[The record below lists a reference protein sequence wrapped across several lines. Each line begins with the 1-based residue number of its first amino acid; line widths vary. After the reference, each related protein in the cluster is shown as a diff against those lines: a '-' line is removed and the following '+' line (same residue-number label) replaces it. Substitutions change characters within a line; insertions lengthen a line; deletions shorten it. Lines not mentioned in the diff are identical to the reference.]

1 MTRPTRI
8 VGTVSYLPLRPLAP
22 IYFAMDCGALAPFSA
37 YCTARVRAVRVGAA
51 CTPQAGF
58 PARHP
63 RLSGLHHP
71 EQDEGTLFSSPVPS
85 CRFYT
90 WCYLLWSAA
99 ACCRFSSCPA
109 TTNAS
114 FPGRLLPK
122 ESLFSCPGASHAA
135 LPPPLSPFTPRVT
148 TLSPAVLTYILPH
161 SVLRSHPRAQ
171 HPSSVWRSQRPHRR
185 HSR

>member
-1 MTRPTRI
+1 MTRPARI

-37 YCTARVRAVRVGAA
+37 YCTARVRVGAA

-58 PARHP
+58 PERHP
-63 RLSGLHHP
+63 APLRAPSSRAV
-71 EQDEGTLFSSPVPS
+71 FSSPVPS

-90 WCYLLWSAA
+90 WCYLLGSAA
-99 ACCRFSSCPA
+99 ACCRFSCCPA
-109 TTNAS
+109 TTNPS

-122 ESLFSCPGASHAA
+122 ESLFSCPGASRAA

-148 TLSPAVLTYILPH
+148 TLSPAVLTYLLPH

-171 HPSSVWRSQRPHRR
+171 HPSSVRRSQRPHRR